1 MNNDNFPS
9 KFWFILA
16 FIGLFMA
23 AAFSQSYKIVDTGQT
38 KFYNNFSEISSPAAG
53 AAFYGQDAQFTC
65 QQPSYTDN
73 GDGTITDNV
82 TGLMWQKSAD
92 TDSNGEI
99 NFADKLTYSEALAGA
114 ASCRLAGHYDW
125 RLPTIKELY
134 SLIMFYGED
143 PSGYTGTSTDN
154 LIPFINPDYFD
165 IDYGDT
171 DAGERIID
179 AQFATS
185 TRYIS
190 TTMGGNETM
199 FGVNF
204 VDGRIKGY
212 PCGST
217 PIDPEG
223 KGFYVLYVRGNTAYG
238 VNDFVNNNNGT
249 ITDRATGLMWTQADN
264 GEAVLWQDALAYPQQ
279 KNAENYLGHNDWRL
293 PNVKELQSIVDYT
306 RAPAVTNSPAID
318 PLFNCSMITDEG
330 GGTNYPFYWS
340 GTTHANMQNG
350 GSAAYVAF
358 GEGLGWM
365 EMPPNSRSYNLQ
377 DVHGAGCQRSDPKT
391 GDPADYP
398 YGHGPQGDVIRI
410 YNYVRLVRTIDAAK
424 DVGQFENAHP
434 QQFELSQNYPNPF
447 NPTTRIQFTLP
458 TVSQVSLNIYDLH
471 GQEVISLV
479 GGQLNAGT
487 HAVEWQAQNQASG
500 IYFYTL
506 QSDAFSETKRMVLLK

>member
-1 MNNDNFPS
+1 MHHFFS
-9 KFWFILA
+9 TRFWSTLVFICFL
-16 FIGLFMA
+16 LTNS
-23 AAFSQSYKIVDTGQT
+23 FSQNYKIVDTGQS
-38 KFYNNFSEISSPAAG
+38 KFYNNLNEIAAPVAG
-53 AAFYGQDAQFTC
+53 ADFYGQDAQFSGH
-65 QQPSYTDN
+65 QPSYTDN

-92 TDSNGEI
+92 LDGNGKI
-99 NFADKLTYSEALAGA
+99 NVADKRSYSEALAGA
-114 ASCRLAGHYDW
+114 ASFDLAGYNDW

-154 LIPFINPDYFD
+154 LIPFIDTDYFEV
-165 IDYGDT
+165 DYGDT

-185 TRYIS
+185 TLYVG
-190 TTMGGNETM
+190 TTMDGDETM

-212 PCGST
+212 GTGPMRGET
-217 PIDPEG
+217 ED
-223 KGFYVLYVRGNTAYG
+223 KGYYVLYVRGNSNYG
-238 VNDFVNNNNGT
+238 INDLVNNNDGT

-264 GEAVLWQDALAYPQQ
+264 GEGVTWQTALEWVQQ
-279 KNAENYLGHNDWRL
+279 KNTENYLGYNDWRL
-293 PNVKELQSIVDYT
+293 PDVKELQSIVDYT

-318 PLFNCSMITDEG
+318 PLFSCSTITDEG

-340 GTTHANMQNG
+340 STTHANMRTG

-365 EMPPNSRSYNLQ
+365 TDPFGNNATLM

-410 YNYVRLVRTIDAAK
+410 YNYLRLVRTADGATK
-424 DVGQFENAHP
+424 TGQLENTQP
-434 QQFELSQNYPNPF
+434 QKFALNQNYPNPF
-447 NPTTRIQFTLP
+447 NPVTMISFNLSNR
-458 TVSQVSLNIYDLH
+458 SQVKLKIYDLQ
-471 GQEVISLV
+471 GREVAELV
-479 GGQLNAGT
+479 NQQLSAGT
-487 HAVEWQAQNQASG
+487 HSVAWTARDFASG
-500 IYFYTL
+500 VFFYTL
-506 QSDAFSETKRMVLLK
+506 QSGTFSATKRMILLK